1 MGNWNIEHD
10 ITIDINYQFNDHFIL
25 CHSSINIVQG
35 NHTFDVYTKYW
46 FHTGLVDAIDNSI
59 RKSLKLLLNHHYLH
73 QSKIIVY
80 TPIKS
85 GLYKIQTI
93 SSKNIMKIV
102 QFLNLSYSTIY
113 VKHIERYTY
122 TNQVDVSRIK
132 ISFKYYAKSKINEI
146 IKSHLNESMVN
157 LSNNCNKEE
166 TTTLI
171 NHKNFNINLVNQ
183 EITSLCTG
191 HGPTRA
197 YLFNKRKIGL
207 SANCPVCNSPQNYS
221 HITTCPM
228 FDDIM
233 NIFEINGN
241 EHLTSTIG
249 KLLNNNKLSDFSHLV
264 HRRLRDMNERLKFII

>member
-1 MGNWNIEHD
+1 
-10 ITIDINYQFNDHFIL
+10 
-25 CHSSINIVQG
+25 
-35 NHTFDVYTKYW
+35 
-46 FHTGLVDAIDNSI
+46 NSI

-122 TNQVDVSRIK
+122 TNQVDDSRIK

-146 IKSHLNESMVN
+146 IKSHLNESM
-157 LSNNCNKEE
+157 LTKKLHLYAQATAQQGRTC
-166 TTTLI
+166 LI
-171 NHKNFNINLVNQ
+171 NGKLVYQ
-183 EITSLCTG
+183 QIAL
-191 HGPTRA
+191 
-197 YLFNKRKIGL
+197 
-207 SANCPVCNSPQNYS
+207 